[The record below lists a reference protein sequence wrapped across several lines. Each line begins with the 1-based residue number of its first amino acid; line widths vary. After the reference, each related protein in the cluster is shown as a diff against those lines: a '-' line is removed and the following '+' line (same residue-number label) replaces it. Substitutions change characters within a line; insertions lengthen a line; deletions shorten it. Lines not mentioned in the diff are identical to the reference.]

1 MMRALVLFVLV
12 IFFGLSSS
20 AQELVFGEPIKLSS
34 NVNSEDEELGIVLS
48 SDGKTMYFS
57 RAFHDK
63 NTGGKYAGTDIWMSK
78 KDAEGNWMPA
88 ANVGRPWN
96 NKQSNSVIGI
106 NQDNTV
112 VYLLNAYSNKSGIAF
127 SKLINGTWSDP
138 EVIPIPGINRN
149 DFVGFYV
156 NPAFDVILISMK
168 GEDSFG
174 EEDLYVSLKDAS
186 EKWMEPKNLGPTI
199 NTKGFEIS
207 PFLSSDKKRLFFS
220 SNGHGGYGEADVF
233 ASDRLYE
240 SWTVWSTPVNLGGK
254 VNSQKFDSYVSMY
267 KDSIGY
273 FSSNRNSNQSEIYQ
287 IAVIGSKVKMKADS
301 INKVILQT
309 RKLLTEL
316 SKNDSVSEMI
326 HVVNFEPGL
335 ATLSQELRGQI
346 EKLLLSFDSKGSQAI
361 EIWSYYQEG
370 TSRDANYILA
380 AKRQDVIREFLLK
393 KGIPK
398 SNIVSTS
405 KLIVNTLKENR
416 TELIFNTL
424 KPQ

>member
-1 MMRALVLFVLV
+1 MMRALVRICSL

-20 AQELVFGEPIKLSS
+20 AQELVFSEPIKLSS

-78 KDAEGNWMPA
+78 KDDEGNWMPA

-138 EVIPIPGINRN
+138 EVISIPGINRN

-168 GEDSFG
+168 GADSFG

-220 SNGHGGYGEADVF
+220 SNGHPGLGDADIFV
-233 ASDRLYE
+233 AERLYD
-240 SWTVWSTPVNLGGK
+240 SWDVWTTPRNAGDK
-254 VNSQKFDSYVSMY
+254 VNSSSFDAYFTSRGDTVGLFTTGKTGNSEIFSVAMKSLKVAERVLTKLSPEALEGLFGKQAFFLFEFEKDFVSLNPSQQEMLWY
-267 KDSIGY
+267 LVTKVSSLKNTSLELRVVEEFRPDLTNIRLKSINDLIRTTGIES
-273 FSSNRNSNQSEIYQ
+273 FRVSVPDMKALIKSSNKTI
-287 IAVIGSKVKMKADS
+287 V
-301 INKVILQT
+301 
-309 RKLLTEL
+309 EL
-316 SKNDSVSEMI
+316 V
-326 HVVNFEPGL
+326 
-335 ATLSQELRGQI
+335 
-346 EKLLLSFDSKGSQAI
+346 
-361 EIWSYYQEG
+361 
-370 TSRDANYILA
+370 
-380 AKRQDVIREFLLK
+380 FLK
-393 KGIPK
+393 DGY
-398 SNIVSTS
+398 
-405 KLIVNTLKENR
+405 
-416 TELIFNTL
+416 
-424 KPQ
+424 

>member
-1 MMRALVLFVLV
+1 MRPLAVFVFAVLV
-12 IFFGLSSS
+12 GLSSS

-78 KDAEGNWMPA
+78 KDDEGNWMPA

-138 EVIPIPGINRN
+138 EVISIPGINRN

-168 GEDSFG
+168 GADSFG
-174 EEDLYVSLKDAS
+174 EEDLYVSLKDS
-186 EKWMEPKNLGPTI
+186 FGRWIEPKNLGTTI

-207 PFLSSDKKRLFFS
+207 PFLSKDKKRLFFS
-220 SNGHGGYGEADVF
+220 SNGHPGLGDADIFV
-233 ASDRLYE
+233 AERLYD
-240 SWTVWSTPVNLGGK
+240 SWDVWTTPRNAGDK
-254 VNSQKFDSYVSMY
+254 VNSSSFDAYFTSRGDTVGLFTTGKTGNSEIFSVAMKSLKVAERVLTKLSPEALEGLFGKQAFFLFEFEKDFVSLNPSQQEMLWY
-267 KDSIGY
+267 LVTKVSSLKNTSLELRVVEEFRPDLTNIRLKSINDLIRTTGIES
-273 FSSNRNSNQSEIYQ
+273 FRVSVPDMKALIKSSNKTI
-287 IAVIGSKVKMKADS
+287 V
-301 INKVILQT
+301 
-309 RKLLTEL
+309 EL
-316 SKNDSVSEMI
+316 V
-326 HVVNFEPGL
+326 
-335 ATLSQELRGQI
+335 
-346 EKLLLSFDSKGSQAI
+346 
-361 EIWSYYQEG
+361 
-370 TSRDANYILA
+370 
-380 AKRQDVIREFLLK
+380 FLK
-393 KGIPK
+393 DGY
-398 SNIVSTS
+398 
-405 KLIVNTLKENR
+405 
-416 TELIFNTL
+416 
-424 KPQ
+424 